1 MIEMKN
7 GRKENNPGMT
17 EPKYTVKDGI
27 AFYEEPY
34 IIDYSQFV
42 SEHLDC
48 DSIIKDDQDYN
59 DIVQVI
65 AFATKEEFNDALKDV
80 LDTKFNN
87 GYKRLRHLSSVG
99 LNSMW

>member
-1 MIEMKN
+1 
-7 GRKENNPGMT
+7 MT

-34 IIDYSQFV
+34 SIDYSIFV

-48 DSIIKDDQDYN
+48 DSIIKDNNQDYS

-65 AFATKEEFNDALKDV
+65 AFATKQEFNDALNEV
-80 LDTKFNN
+80 LNTKYNN
-87 GYKRLRHLSSVG
+87 GYKRLRHLSTVG
-99 LNSMW
+99 LNSIW

>member
-1 MIEMKN
+1 
-7 GRKENNPGMT
+7 MT

-34 IIDYSQFV
+34 IIEYSQFV

-48 DSIIKDDQDYN
+48 DSIIKDNQDYN

-65 AFATKEEFNDALKDV
+65 AFATKEEFNDTLKDV

-99 LNSMW
+99 LNSIW

>member
-1 MIEMKN
+1 MMK
-7 GRKENNPGMT
+7 

-34 IIDYSQFV
+34 TIDYSKFV

-48 DSIIKDDQDYN
+48 DSIIIDNSQNYS

-65 AFATKEEFNDALKDV
+65 AFATKQEFNETLNGILK
-80 LDTKFNN
+80 TNYAK
-87 GYKRLRHLSSVG
+87 GYRRLRHLSSVG
-99 LNSMW
+99 LNSIW

>member
-1 MIEMKN
+1 
-7 GRKENNPGMT
+7 MT

-34 IIDYSQFV
+34 TIDYLVFV

-48 DSIIKDDQDYN
+48 DSIIKDNQDYD

-65 AFATKEEFNDALKDV
+65 AFATKEEFNDTLKDV
-80 LDTKFNN
+80 LDTKFSN

-99 LNSMW
+99 LNSIW

>member
-1 MIEMKN
+1 
-7 GRKENNPGMT
+7 MT

-34 IIDYSQFV
+34 SIDYAQFV

-48 DSIIKDDQDYN
+48 DSIIKDNQDYN

-65 AFATKEEFNDALKDV
+65 AFATKD
-80 LDTKFNN
+80 
-87 GYKRLRHLSSVG
+87 
-99 LNSMW
+99 

>member
-1 MIEMKN
+1 
-7 GRKENNPGMT
+7 MT

-34 IIDYSQFV
+34 TIDYSVFV

-48 DSIIKDDQDYN
+48 DSIIKDNQDYD

-65 AFATKEEFNDALKDV
+65 AFATKEEFNDTLKDV
-80 LDTKFNN
+80 LDSKFSN
-87 GYKRLRHLSSVG
+87 GYKRLRHLSSVQR
-99 LNSMW
+99 LSAFR